1 MTTFL
6 RDLNYKY
13 GKKRKKVE
21 HSEVMSLL
29 GKQSF
34 PRNLQFTGH
43 SVMYLHLQYRG
54 DQRQPSLRNLIV
66 PSGSISVRVEWREKQ
81 IESF

>member
-1 MTTFL
+1 MFDATWLLVTTFL
-6 RDLNYKY
+6 QDLNHKY

-21 HSEVMSLL
+21 HYEVISLL

-34 PRNLQFTGH
+34 SRNLQFTGH
-43 SVMYLHLQYRG
+43 PVMYLHLEYRG

-66 PSGSISVRVEWREKQ
+66 PSGSISVGAE
-81 IESF
+81 